1 MTREEAAQ
9 VASILATADG
19 GCSTCVRNL
28 FEQARS
34 QWPEHASVFG
44 GDEEEYDCRKRWRG
58 VVFVVE
64 NGEIVEKRR
73 GGP

>member
-9 VASILATADG
+9 VAAIMATADD
-19 GCSTCVRNL
+19 GCSTCVRDL
-28 FEQARS
+28 FERARS

-44 GDEEEYDCRKRWRG
+44 GDEEEYDFKDRWRG

-73 GGP
+73 GV